1 MTWNAK
7 GDKITMLLIRSIST
21 IIHSD
26 MDRFLLLENQVGG
39 IEVPVKS
46 AGTIK
51 IERMIDQHNIL
62 DNID

>member
-1 MTWNAK
+1 
-7 GDKITMLLIRSIST
+7 MLLIRSIST